1 MPNLHVWMKA
11 RYAPC
16 PLWEENCNTSHDML
30 PMVQMISTTGHA
42 INRTKEPGQKTEP
55 GMDNQGLGMEH
66 TYNK

>member
-1 MPNLHVWMKA
+1 
-11 RYAPC
+11 
-16 PLWEENCNTSHDML
+16 ML